1 MTPTALHRAIRLVAI
16 TLLVI
21 VGLTAGN
28 GTVSAEQEL
37 PSGEALAPELSG
49 LGTIH
54 MAVTTDVPKAQSFFN
69 QGIRLLYA
77 FNHQEARR
85 AFQEAARLDPRLS
98 MAHWGIALTLAPNLN
113 APMSPEN
120 ARAAYV
126 AIEAA
131 RRDASR
137 ARPRERALIQ
147 ALAMRFTADPAS
159 PRPPLDRAYA
169 DAMAKVAADHPD
181 DADVQTWYAD
191 AVMNTM

>member
-113 APMSPEN
+113 APMTPEQGRS
-120 ARAAYV
+120 ATD
-126 AIEAA
+126 AIGDA
-131 RRDASR
+131 RRGATR
-137 ARPRERALIQ
+137 AGAGQRAPVQGPANRLRAGPR
-147 ALAMRFTADPAS
+147 
-159 PRPPLDRAYA
+159 
-169 DAMAKVAADHPD
+169 
-181 DADVQTWYAD
+181 
-191 AVMNTM
+191 